1 MQVRAFR
8 LAASGLLEARTPRG
22 TFCPYGR
29 FLVPT
34 LAILGM
40 AILTPSRNVWRI
52 EPASRASVIIDAAA
66 YFQAVREACLKA
78 QRSIFVLG
86 WDIDS
91 RTRLVGPAGDVE
103 DGYPVQLAD
112 FLSALAKERPQ
123 LQIQLLLWDYSVL
136 YSLEREPFPMVNLQW
151 NTADGVRLALDNCVP
166 FGCSQHQKIVLID
179 DAIAF
184 SGGLDLT
191 IARWDTPAHEAVNP
205 HRVTPKGVAY
215 RPFHDVQIAVDG
227 EAARALAGLAR
238 ARWRA
243 ATSEDVPL
251 VSAGCDPW
259 PSSLK
264 PDFTDVDVGIART
277 QPSMD
282 EDEGIREVEQLF
294 VDSIAAAERSIYI
307 ENQFLTSLKVGQA
320 LALRM
325 KERPELEA
333 LIVLPLNHDSWLAES
348 TMQNGRL
355 RFTRLLAEA
364 GVSDRARVVYP
375 YVAGPPQTH
384 TMVHSKV
391 MVVDDRFLRV
401 GSANINNRSMG
412 SDTECDL
419 VIEAQT
425 DGQRDSISNVRNR
438 LLADH
443 CGVTPLDVADL
454 LRPGASLIEASRK
467 LSGNGHALR
476 ELDDGAP
483 EVLQGA
489 SYIEGIADPEQPLE
503 QAAFIALVVGDR
515 APRRSLRT
523 YVKIAAVAL
532 FVLGLTLL
540 WQFTPLS
547 ELASPTNIEAAM
559 SSVSN
564 SPWSAAIVIAAFVA
578 GGLIAFPVN
587 LLIAA
592 TAAAF
597 GPIVGFFYAAAGT
610 MLSALV
616 TFAIGAWLG
625 RKTVIGLLGPR
636 LNRIRKGI
644 ARRGILA
651 IAAIRLVPVAPF
663 TVVNVAAGASEIRL
677 FDYLVGT
684 ALGMAPGL
692 LIMSALGHNIVLIFT
707 EPSLKHFALLIGAI
721 ALWIAL
727 ILGLQAT
734 VQRFRGAAS

>member
-1 MQVRAFR
+1 
-8 LAASGLLEARTPRG
+8 
-22 TFCPYGR
+22 
-29 FLVPT
+29 
-34 LAILGM
+34 M

-52 EPASRASVIIDAAA
+52 EPASRAAVIIDAAA

-91 RTRLVGPAGDVE
+91 RTRLVGPSGQAE
-103 DGYPVQLAD
+103 DGHPAQLAD

-136 YSLEREPFPMVNLQW
+136 YSLEREPFPLVSLQW
-151 NTADGVRLALDNCVP
+151 NTADGVRFALDNCVP
-166 FGCSQHQKIVLID
+166 FGSSQHQKIVLVD

-191 IARWDTPAHEAVNP
+191 VARWDTTAHEAVNP
-205 HRVTPKGVAY
+205 HRVTPKGDAY
-215 RPFHDVQIAVDG
+215 RPFHDVQIAIDG
-227 EAARALAGLAR
+227 PAARALCELAR

-251 VSAGCDPW
+251 IPTGCDPW
-259 PSSLK
+259 PASLR
-264 PDFTDVDVGIART
+264 PDFTNVDIGIART
-277 QPSMD
+277 QPGMD
-282 EDEGIREVEQLF
+282 EDEAVREVEQQF

-307 ENQFLTSLKVGQA
+307 ENQFLTSLKIAQA

-325 KERPELEA
+325 KERPELET
-333 LIVLPLNHDSWLAES
+333 LIVMPLNHDSWLAES
-348 TMQNGRL
+348 TMRNGRL
-355 RFTRLLAEA
+355 RFVRVIAEA
-364 GVSDRARVVYP
+364 EVSDRVRVVYP
-375 YVAGPPQTH
+375 YVAGPPPTN

-391 MVVDDRFLRV
+391 MVVDDRLLRV
-401 GSANINNRSMG
+401 GSANLNNRSMG
-412 SDTECDL
+412 TDTECDL
-419 VIEAQT
+419 AIEARNEQE
-425 DGQRDSISNVRNR
+425 RAAVLAVRNR

-443 CGVTPLDVADL
+443 CGADADDVADL
-454 LRPGASLIEASRK
+454 VNKGASLIEVSKTLAH
-467 LSGNGHALR
+467 NGHALR
-476 ELDDGAP
+476 DLDGGAVEP
-483 EVLQGA
+483 LESA
-489 SYIEGIADPEQPLE
+489 TYIEGIADPEQPLE
-503 QAAFIALVVGDR
+503 PAAFVALVFGDR
-515 APRRSLRT
+515 SPRRSLRT
-523 YVKIAAVAL
+523 YVKIIAAGL
-532 FVLGLTLL
+532 LVLGLTLL

-547 ELASPTNIEAAM
+547 ELANPTNIERAM
-559 SSVSN
+559 SAIAG
-564 SPWSAAIVIAAFVA
+564 SPWRAAIVLAAFVL

-597 GPIVGFFYAAAGT
+597 GPIVGFAYAALGT

-616 TFAIGAWLG
+616 TYAIGAWLG
-625 RKTVIGLLGPR
+625 REAVVGMLGPR

-644 ARRGILA
+644 AKRGILA

-677 FDYLVGT
+677 FDYLIGT

-692 LIMSALGHNIVLIFT
+692 FVMSALGHNIVLIFT
-707 EPSLKHFALLIGAI
+707 EPSLKHFALLAGAI

-734 VQRFRGAAS
+734 VQRFRGAPS